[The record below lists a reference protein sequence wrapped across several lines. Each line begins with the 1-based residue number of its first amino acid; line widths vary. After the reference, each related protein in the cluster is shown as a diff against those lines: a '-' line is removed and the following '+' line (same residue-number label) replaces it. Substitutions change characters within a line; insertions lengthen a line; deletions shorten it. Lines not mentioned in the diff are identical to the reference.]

1 MHSRFLLGQITA
13 TKASRKALGR
23 VALDLVA
30 RHAIGE
36 FGVIGRR
43 RLLQN
48 ITAMEELGEVQSR
61 YYVDPT
67 NKRKGFA
74 LVTTTPGG
82 EETIISIE
90 GEDCGIDF

>member
-1 MHSRFLLGQITA
+1 MQSRFLLGQIRA
-13 TKASRKALGR
+13 TPASREALGR

-30 RHAIGE
+30 RHAICE
-36 FGVIGRR
+36 FGVISRR
-43 RLLQN
+43 QILRN
-48 ITAMEELGEVQSR
+48 ITAMDEMGEIQSR
-61 YYVDPT
+61 YYADPT